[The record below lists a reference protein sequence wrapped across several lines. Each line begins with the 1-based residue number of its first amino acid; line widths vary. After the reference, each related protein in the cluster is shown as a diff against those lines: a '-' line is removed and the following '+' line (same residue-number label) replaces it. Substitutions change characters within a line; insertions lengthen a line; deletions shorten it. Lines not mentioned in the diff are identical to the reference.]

1 LQHIT
6 RQAQN
11 HRGKELTHSDASPIW
26 ICSCWKSTTARGRG
40 QHGHHSLARG
50 GAQPGLGLGGGMA
63 SSGRVAH
70 SCGLAGSLAVC
81 PSIFYS
87 WAAAAAG
94 MASEAG

>member
-1 LQHIT
+1 LEEHDSE
-6 RQAQN
+6 
-11 HRGKELTHSDASPIW
+11 GKGAAWTSQP
-26 ICSCWKSTTARGRG
+26 G
-40 QHGHHSLARG
+40 QG

-70 SCGLAGSLAVC
+70 SCGLADSLAMC

-94 MASEAG
+94 MASGTG